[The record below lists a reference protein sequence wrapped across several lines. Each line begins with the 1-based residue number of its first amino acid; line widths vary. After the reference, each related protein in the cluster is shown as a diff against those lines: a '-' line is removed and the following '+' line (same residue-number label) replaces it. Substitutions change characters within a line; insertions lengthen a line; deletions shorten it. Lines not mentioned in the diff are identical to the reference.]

1 MPKILESEDIAKILP
16 HAYPFVL
23 IDRVTDY
30 EEGKSLTA
38 VKNIT
43 ANEWCFGEGQ
53 ESDIYPETLLI
64 EAAAQAALVL
74 YKLTT
79 RNDGLAVLGKVESEF
94 ERPSA
99 IGDRILLKPRV
110 VKLISAMGISEVEL
124 SQNDRKFANVQVY
137 FSILK

>member
-1 MPKILESEDIAKILP
+1 MPKTLGSEDLARILP

-38 VKNIT
+38 IKNIT
-43 ANEWCFGEGQ
+43 ANEWAFEDGQ
-53 ESDIYPETLLI
+53 ASDMYPETLLI

-74 YKLTT
+74 YKVTAKD
-79 RNDGLAVLGKVESEF
+79 NGLAVVGKIKSEF
-94 ERPSA
+94 ERSLT
-99 IGDRILLKPRV
+99 IGDQVLFKSRV
-110 VKLISAMGISEVEL
+110 VKIISSMGISKVEL
-124 SQNDRKFANVQVY
+124 SQNDQSFANVQVY